1 MANKSQYRT
10 KQMAEILSYLQSMQ
24 GSHVTVHD
32 IHAYFKSK
40 NISVGTTTIYRH
52 LDRMV
57 AEGIVAKYV
66 VDEKS
71 SACFEYLGDKS
82 HCHPTVCF
90 HCKCEK
96 CSKLIHLH
104 CKELEAVYLHLLN
117 DHGFQVDA
125 PRSVIYGLCEDCQ
138 QTGGHT

>member
-40 NISVGTTTIYRH
+40 NISVGTTTIYRQ

-96 CSKLIHLH
+96 CGKLIHLH

>member
-71 SACFEYLGDKS
+71 SAFGVRARRFALRLRGGRARVGD
-82 HCHPTVCF
+82 
-90 HCKCEK
+90 
-96 CSKLIHLH
+96 
-104 CKELEAVYLHLLN
+104 
-117 DHGFQVDA
+117 
-125 PRSVIYGLCEDCQ
+125 
-138 QTGGHT
+138 GG

>member
-57 AEGIVAKYV
+57 AEGIVAKYFV
-66 VDEKS
+66 YEKS

-96 CSKLIHLH
+96 CGKLIHLH

>member
-57 AEGIVAKYV
+57 EEGIDAKYV

-96 CSKLIHLH
+96 CGKLIHLH

>member
-71 SACFEYLGDKS
+71 RASIENLDDKS
-82 HCHPTVCF
+82 HSHPTDSY
-90 HCKCEK
+90 HSKCEK
-96 CSKLIHLH
+96 CGKLIHLH

>member
-57 AEGIVAKYV
+57 AEGIVPNMLSMKKAALALSISATNRIVIPPSAFTANAKNAA
-66 VDEKS
+66 S
-71 SACFEYLGDKS
+71 
-82 HCHPTVCF
+82 
-90 HCKCEK
+90 
-96 CSKLIHLH
+96 
-104 CKELEAVYLHLLN
+104 
-117 DHGFQVDA
+117 
-125 PRSVIYGLCEDCQ
+125 
-138 QTGGHT
+138 

>member
-57 AEGIVAKYV
+57 AEGIVTKYV

-90 HCKCEK
+90 HCKCKK
-96 CSKLIHLH
+96 CGKLIHLH

>member
-1 MANKSQYRT
+1 MADKSQYRT
-10 KQMAEILSYLQSMQ
+10 KQMAEMPSYLQSME
-24 GSHVTVHD
+24 GSRVTVHD

-96 CSKLIHLH
+96 CGKLIHLH